1 MRFFVTG
8 AAGFIGSHI
17 VERLLAEG
25 HQVRAVVRN
34 VERARAALPASVELS
49 AGDVRDLESLV
60 HAAGHVDCV
69 VHAAARVSDWGAW
82 SEFQATTVQGT
93 ENALEAARR
102 AGATT
107 FVLISST
114 SVYDAAAIASGHVT
128 EEAPL
133 TRDTSAGNRYGYSKA
148 IAEQRA
154 FAAHQRG
161 DIHVIALR
169 PAWVYGPND
178 RSMLP
183 RIIDFVRDPSSRWVS
198 GHNPELGLVY
208 ATDLALAVSRAA
220 TVPEASGL
228 AFNISAVEPF
238 HLLEYA
244 DRIAECAGV
253 RPPSRSVPLALAK
266 VAAAL
271 IEDTARLLRRKAPP
285 SLTRFALACMLE
297 GNPFDVTR
305 AQDVLDWKPAMPHA
319 EGIARML
326 EWARSQGMI

>member
-1 MRFFVTG
+1 MRVFVTG

-17 VERLLAEG
+17 VERLLADG

-34 VERARAALPASVELS
+34 LERARAVLPASVELS

-60 HAAGHVDCV
+60 HAAGQVDGV

-93 ENALEAARR
+93 ENTLEASRR
-102 AGATT
+102 AGAAT

-114 SVYDAAAIASGHVT
+114 SVYDAAAVASGHVT

-133 TRDTSAGNRYGYSKA
+133 TRDRSPGNRYGYSKA
-148 IAEQRA
+148 LAEQRA

-161 DIHVIALR
+161 NIGVVVLR

-208 ATDLALAVSRAA
+208 ATDLAHAVSRAI
-220 TVPEASGL
+220 TVQEASGQ
-228 AFNISAVEPF
+228 AFNISAVEPYC
-238 HLLEYA
+238 LLEYA
-244 DRIAECAGV
+244 DRIAEAAGV

-266 VAAAL
+266 LAAAL
-271 IEDTARLLRRKAPP
+271 IEDTARLLRRKEPP

-297 GNPFDVTR
+297 GNPYDVTR
-305 AQDVLDWKPAMPHA
+305 AREVLGWNPVVPHA

-326 EWARSQGMI
+326 EWARSQGLI